1 MNYLT
6 YYLPFGGQ
14 SPTDLTI
21 AQQNAEVIKGGVV
34 PLNLTAFG
42 TPTYSGKDTS
52 RSNLISM
59 SRAIKDTFKMKHGE
73 WQQNYE
79 GLKKLESIPHDRL
92 GLAVDNL
99 KTNQLMLRSFAKF
112 VKTVEKDHP
121 EKVEANAKLKK
132 IYERAVEQFGQHYQD
147 LTHLAKIAKSDVTVG
162 NITFIVGQSGTN

>member
-1 MNYLT
+1 
-6 YYLPFGGQ
+6 
-14 SPTDLTI
+14 
-21 AQQNAEVIKGGVV
+21 
-34 PLNLTAFG
+34 
-42 TPTYSGKDTS
+42 
-52 RSNLISM
+52 M

-79 GLKKLESIPHDRL
+79 GLKKLESIPHDWL